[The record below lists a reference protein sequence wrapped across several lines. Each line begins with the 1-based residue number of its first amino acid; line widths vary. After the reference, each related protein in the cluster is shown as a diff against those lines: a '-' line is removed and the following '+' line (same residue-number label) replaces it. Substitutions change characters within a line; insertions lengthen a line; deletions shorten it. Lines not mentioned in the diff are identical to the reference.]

1 MQKYS
6 IGIFEKIWMICFSQG
21 KYLIRNK
28 KKAKVKKKVSE
39 KVQEKTSFVELR
51 MNMEIVNTHN
61 LWGIENGLIVFS
73 LFKVAQIDAQESK
86 WQICWIEWRR
96 WWWCW
101 QKRWGYYDITLPNKN
116 SESTQ
121 NSWFKN
127 TATKVY
133 SFYADFL
140 VCCHFA
146 IFGVMF
152 SFPLWNSVKVMHH
165 DLTRLGKTTIK
176 RVFPL
181 LREQS

>member
-6 IGIFEKIWMICFSQG
+6 IGIFEKNWMICFSEG

-28 KKAKVKKKVSE
+28 KKAKVKKKYLKKFRKR
-39 KVQEKTSFVELR
+39 KVLLNWGWKWKLWTPIICEELR
-51 MNMEIVNTHN
+51 M
-61 LWGIENGLIVFS
+61 LWLYSGFS
-73 LFKVAQIDAQESK
+73 KSHKFDAQESK
-86 WQICWIEWRR
+86 WQICRIEWRR

-116 SESTQ
+116 SASTQ

-127 TATKVY
+127 TVTKVY
-133 SFYADFL
+133 SFYAYFL

-146 IFGVMF
+146 FFGVMF

-165 DLTRLGKTTIK
+165 DFDKTW
-176 RVFPL
+176 
-181 LREQS
+181 ENND